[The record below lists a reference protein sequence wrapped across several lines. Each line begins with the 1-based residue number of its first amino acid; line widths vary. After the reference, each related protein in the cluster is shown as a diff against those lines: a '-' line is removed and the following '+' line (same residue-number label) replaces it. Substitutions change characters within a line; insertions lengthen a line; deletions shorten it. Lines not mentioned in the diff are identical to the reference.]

1 MDADAT
7 AVAAA
12 SKGGEIMAEYLA
24 NPVQNVAL
32 NAPILF
38 NASIPCNKGYV
49 YHEDETGVFILRGC
63 TNNCFARYQ
72 VTFNG
77 NIAIPEGGE
86 VTPIAVAIA
95 VSGEPRLTSRAIYTP
110 ADVDEYGNVTS
121 TALIT
126 VPKGCC
132 FSLSIEYVDATTD
145 DATVT
150 PTPLIEVQN
159 ANLVIN
165 RVA

>member
-1 MDADAT
+1 
-7 AVAAA
+7 
-12 SKGGEIMAEYLA
+12 MAEYLA
-24 NPVQNVAL
+24 NAVQNVAL
-32 NAPILF
+32 NSPVLF
-38 NASIPCNKGYV
+38 TASIPCNRGYV
-49 YHEDETGVFILRGC
+49 YHEDETGIFTLRGIV
-63 TNNCFARYQ
+63 NNPSNCFARYQ

-77 NIAIPEGGE
+77 NIAIPTGGE
-86 VTPIAVAIA
+86 LTPIAIAIS
-95 VSGEPRLTSRAIYTP
+95 VQGEPRLTSRAIYTP
-110 ADVDEYGNVTS
+110 AAVDEYGNVTS

-132 FSLSIEYVDATTD
+132 FSMSVRYIDATTD
-145 DATVT
+145 DPSTT

>member
-1 MDADAT
+1 
-7 AVAAA
+7 
-12 SKGGEIMAEYLA
+12 MAEYLA
-24 NPVQNVAL
+24 NAVQNVAL
-32 NAPILF
+32 DNPVLF
-38 NASIPCNKGYV
+38 SASIPCTKGYI

-77 NIAIPEGGE
+77 NIAVPEEGE
-86 VTPIAVAIA
+86 LTPISVAIT
-95 VSGEPRLTSRAIYTP
+95 VNGEPRLTSRAIFTP
-110 ADVDEYGNVTS
+110 AAVDEYGNVTS
-121 TALIT
+121 TAIIT

-132 FSLSIEYVDATTD
+132 FSIGVRYVDATVD
-145 DATVT
+145 DPATT
-150 PTPLIEVQN
+150 PTPVIAVQN